1 MNRAITRQAAQ
12 RPGAH
17 SVLALLMVAWLNL
30 ALMPCAMAFE
40 AVPETEWSHGH
51 EQPEQHEHDC
61 PHCPPAGTTAADC
74 LSPDESTLDAR
85 NGYVKLKD
93 APAEQPVV
101 IMPPQFLS
109 PTAVLRSPAPD
120 RCYYQSPGTPP
131 PLNVLYCVY
140 LK

>member
-1 MNRAITRQAAQ
+1 MA
-12 RPGAH
+12 
-17 SVLALLMVAWLNL
+17 AWLNL

-40 AVPETEWSHGH
+40 AVPETEWSQGH
-51 EQPEQHEHDC
+51 EQKQQEQHEHDC
-61 PHCPPAGTTAADC
+61 PHCPPAGMTAADC

-85 NGYVKLKD
+85 NGCVKLKD

-101 IMPPQFLS
+101 MMPPQFLL
-109 PTAVLRSPAPD
+109 PATVLRSPAPD
-120 RCYYQSPGTPP
+120 RCYSRYPGSPP